1 MAVIPLIG
9 TSDLRERLQKYLTEK
24 DVEKVLFKGRQEKFA
39 EWVIVGVAL

>member
-39 EWVIVGVAL
+39 EWVIVGVSV

>member
-24 DVEKVLFKGRQEKFA
+24 VLFKGRQEKFA
-39 EWVIVGVAL
+39 EWVIVGVSV